1 MKRNNKPDLML
12 VLAVVVGL
20 GVIAS
25 SVAQGMLRGAD
36 HQPSVTAQLS
46 SIQLSNI
53 KVSSAQLGAVGI
65 NSRH

>member
-25 SVAQGMLRGAD
+25 SVAQGMLRGSD
-36 HQPSVTAQLS
+36 QPALTAHIS
-46 SIQLSNI
+46 SDRLATSEIST
-53 KVSSAQLGAVGI
+53 
-65 NSRH
+65 RR